1 MRSAMTSRK
10 NPTLP
15 QTERQTAWPAVGAGA
30 GHRAAPPAIHS
41 TARSA
46 AIAVLLAG
54 MLGAAPALAQF
65 GPQGPPAVGVQEATR
80 RPVTESTEFVGR
92 VEAVE
97 RVEIIARVTGFLQER
112 LFEEGQ
118 EVRKGEPLY
127 RIERSTFEAELARA
141 QAQIASAEAE
151 VANARVTLSRAQEL
165 TRTGAGTRVALD
177 NATAQERTANAQLV
191 AARAAARAA
200 EINLG
205 YTDITSPIDGK
216 IGRTNVTIG
225 NVVGPSAGAL
235 AVIVSQDPMRIS
247 FPVSQRQALEMR
259 DRYAARGGLDA
270 VQVRFR
276 TADGKTY
283 PDIGR
288 IEFIDNQINRATDTI
303 LVRARVPNPV
313 RPEIGGRSLIDGQ
326 FVTVFVEGVEPVL
339 AITIPRAAVLQDQQ
353 GSYAFIVD
361 AEGKA
366 QRRNLRL
373 GRNTPQIAVVEEGL
387 NPGDKVIVEGIQRVR
402 PGQEVNAAPVAPD
415 PASRAAQGAGAAPGA
430 PPSGAVGENP
440 SQGNAAKGNAPASA
454 APGGNN
460 QGTAQGGPNGAGG
473 SPPGAPAAPNTG
485 NPGTSQPTA
494 NTPPASQPGSG
505 R

>member
-1 MRSAMTSRK
+1 MTR
-10 NPTLP
+10 PHP
-15 QTERQTAWPAVGAGA
+15 RRTAPA
-30 GHRAAPPAIHS
+30 AAAAAFRFAPA
-41 TARSA
+41 ALRVA
-46 AIAVLLAG
+46 PLLA
-54 MLGAAPALAQF
+54 MLAAAEPALAQF
-65 GPQGPPAVGVQEATR
+65 GPQGPPAVGVEEAAR
-80 RPVTESTEFVGR
+80 RPVTESVEFVGR

-97 RVEIIARVTGFLQER
+97 RVEIVARITGFLQER
-112 LFEEGQ
+112 LFQEGQ
-118 EVRKGEPLY
+118 EVKRGDPLY
-127 RIERSTFEAELARA
+127 RIERQTYEAEFARA
-141 QAQIASAEAE
+141 QANVASAEAE

-165 TRTGAGTRVALD
+165 TRSGAGTRVALD
-177 NATAQERTANAQLV
+177 NAVAQERTANAQLI

-200 EINLG
+200 EVNLG
-205 YTDITSPIDGK
+205 YTEIASPIDGK

-225 NVVGPSAGAL
+225 NVVGPSTGTL
-235 AVIVSQDPMRIS
+235 AIIVSQDPMRVS

-259 DRYAARGGLDA
+259 DRYASRGGVEA

-283 PDIGR
+283 PDVGR
-288 IEFIDNQINRATDTI
+288 IEFIDNQINRATDSI
-303 LVRARVPNPV
+303 LVRARVPNPP
-313 RPEIGGRSLIDGQ
+313 REGGDRALIDGQ

-373 GRNTPQIAVVEEGL
+373 GRNTPQTAVVEEGL

-402 PGQEVNAAPVAPD
+402 PGQQVNAAP
-415 PASRAAQGAGAAPGA
+415 ASPPPGA
-430 PPSGAVGENP
+430 PPAQGGAAPAAGA
-440 SQGNAAKGNAPASA
+440 GNAAAGNAPASA
-454 APGGNN
+454 APGGQN
-460 QGTAQGGPNGAGG
+460 QGTAQGGPAGAGG

-494 NTPPASQPGSG
+494 NTPAASQPGSG